1 MADRH
6 QKSGKK
12 ADPTARTAQK
22 RVVYAE
28 FGDGATAKATERAVP
43 DLPPNQQDLRVQASR
58 KGRGGKTVTV
68 ISGLQ
73 HSPDALKTLLKTL
86 KAQCGTGGTVRDDTL
101 ELQGDVADRLVEAL
115 VKLGYRAK
123 RSGG

>member
-1 MADRH
+1 MADRR

-12 ADPTARTAQK
+12 ANATNRPGET

-28 FGDGATAKATERAVP
+28 FGNGATERATERAVP
-43 DLPPNQQDLRVQASR
+43 DLPPNQQDVRVQASR

-68 ISGLQ
+68 VSGLQ
-73 HSPDALKTLLKTL
+73 HSPDSLKVLLKKL

-101 ELQGDVADRLVEAL
+101 ELQGDAADRLVEAL